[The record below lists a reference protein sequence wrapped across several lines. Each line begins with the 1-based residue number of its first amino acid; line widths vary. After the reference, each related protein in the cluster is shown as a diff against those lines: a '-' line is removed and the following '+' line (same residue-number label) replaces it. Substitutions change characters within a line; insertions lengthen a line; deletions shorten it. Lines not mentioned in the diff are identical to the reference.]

1 MYAAEVD
8 IAQVKVDM
16 LELGKFGQCTDGGI
30 TRLAFSEEYRQAALC
45 LQKKM
50 RQAGLSTRIDPIGN
64 VIGELPGE
72 IHRPYVWIGSHLD
85 TVTKGGLFDG
95 LLGIAAGLEVVR
107 MVQRSGHTL
116 HRGIRLIAFQ
126 AEEGSKL
133 GGTFG
138 SRAMMGM
145 INDTSPGM
153 EEILSHYNLTLE
165 DIKNSRLLP
174 RPGEQY
180 LEMHIEQ
187 GGTLDQL
194 KIPLGVVTGIVGI
207 HRYELVFHGESNH
220 AGTTDMNVRKDAWV
234 MRVQFILEFNKW
246 VCGERIHT
254 VATIGQVEIKPNMP
268 NVIPGLVRASLEVRS
283 MDNRKIPSLIQ
294 RAKSFCKE
302 QFNSEVEFI
311 CISEKESTPCST
323 ELQEQLAKA
332 CSSLQYPY
340 IHLPSGAGHD
350 ANAVAHRIPV
360 GMLFVPSKG
369 GKSHCPQED
378 TDWNDIKKG
387 IQVLYYTLL
396 ALEER

>member
-1 MYAAEVD
+1 
-8 IAQVKVDM
+8 
-16 LELGKFGQCTDGGI
+16 
-30 TRLAFSEEYRQAALC
+30 
-45 LQKKM
+45 
-50 RQAGLSTRIDPIGN
+50 
-64 VIGELPGE
+64 
-72 IHRPYVWIGSHLD
+72 
-85 TVTKGGLFDG
+85 
-95 LLGIAAGLEVVR
+95 
-107 MVQRSGHTL
+107 
-116 HRGIRLIAFQ
+116 
-126 AEEGSKL
+126 
-133 GGTFG
+133 
-138 SRAMMGM
+138 MGFF
-145 INDTSPGM
+145 
-153 EEILSHYNLTLE
+153 
-165 DIKNSRLLP
+165 
-174 RPGEQY
+174 
-180 LEMHIEQ
+180 
-187 GGTLDQL
+187 
-194 KIPLGVVTGIVGI
+194 GIV
-207 HRYELVFHGESNH
+207 
-220 AGTTDMNVRKDAWV
+220 D
-234 MRVQFILEFNKW
+234 
-246 VCGERIHT
+246 C
-254 VATIGQVEIKPNMP
+254 
-268 NVIPGLVRASLEVRS
+268 